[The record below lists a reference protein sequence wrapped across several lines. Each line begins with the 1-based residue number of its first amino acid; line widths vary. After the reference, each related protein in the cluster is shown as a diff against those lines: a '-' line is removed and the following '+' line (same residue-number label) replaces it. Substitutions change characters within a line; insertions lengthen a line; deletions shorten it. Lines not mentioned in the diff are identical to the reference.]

1 MLSTGHR
8 YGACSVPGHTLW
20 TQAQFRSQLWS
31 MLSTGHSYRASSVQ
45 ITFMER
51 APCRSQLWSV
61 VLVVS
66 VSMTQWLI
74 VHSS

>member
-1 MLSTGHR
+1 MLSTGHSMSMLSTR
-8 YGACSVPGHTLW
+8 SQLW